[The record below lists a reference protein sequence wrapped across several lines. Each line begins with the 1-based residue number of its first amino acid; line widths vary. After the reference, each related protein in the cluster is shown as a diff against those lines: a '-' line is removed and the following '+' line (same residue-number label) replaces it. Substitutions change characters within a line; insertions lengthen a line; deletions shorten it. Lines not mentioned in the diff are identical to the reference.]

1 MQNFLSDYPCVRVA
15 QKLKGAFVRPK
26 IRRKSIPVFFYD
38 IAGFFFFSWNNHI
51 LYFQMKRNIAI
62 FIIILMMVMVT
73 APIEAHYLYVPKKKT
88 WLETK
93 FDNFIEVCMYYV
105 SDDKLRCVTKW
116 LFNLQRPKFV
126 LLEFCISGTGLG
138 SIHIRRKIFR

>member
-1 MQNFLSDYPCVRVA
+1 MQNFLSDYPFAKTCVRVA

-38 IAGFFFFSWNNHI
+38 IAGFFLFSWNNHT

-93 FDNFIEVCMYYV
+93 FDNVIEVCMYYV
-105 SDDKLRCVTKW
+105 SDDKLCHQMMIWSAETKICPAGI
-116 LFNLQRPKFV
+116 LY
-126 LLEFCISGTGLG
+126 
-138 SIHIRRKIFR
+138 FRHRLREHSHKT